1 MDIYII
7 VVKLYE
13 N

>member
-7 VVKLYE
+7 QSCII
-13 N
+13 